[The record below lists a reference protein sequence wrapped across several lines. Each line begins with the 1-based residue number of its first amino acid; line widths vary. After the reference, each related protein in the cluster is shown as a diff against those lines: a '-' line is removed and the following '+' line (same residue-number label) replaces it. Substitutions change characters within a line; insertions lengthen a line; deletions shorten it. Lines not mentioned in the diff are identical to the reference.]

1 MKFAESYAPGKSDKV
16 LEELVGDLY
25 RFSRSF
31 PNASF
36 WFEKTKQEALQ
47 LAEAKEWD
55 NSPAVMLIFLKAKK
69 ELLQEKEA
77 LSKLLKNIAGEEV
90 PEKYGVLL
98 QDVSEYVEALSQTES
113 YNAYYMVLSR
123 GSVPAFPRATKKD
136 KEWADYEIVKEW
148 HQEVK
153 ELLQKQKETVFTAPA
168 EELQRE
174 AAGIYPLLEEYIVLA
189 QRFEEIYLA

>member
-1 MKFAESYAPGKSDKV
+1 MGQ
-16 LEELVGDLY
+16 
-25 RFSRSF
+25 F
-31 PNASF
+31 PSSNAY
-36 WFEKTKQEALQ
+36 
-47 LAEAKEWD
+47 
-55 NSPAVMLIFLKAKK
+55 FLKSEKGTFAGKRSAVKAVK
-69 ELLQEKEA
+69 EY
-77 LSKLLKNIAGEEV
+77 SRGRSSR
-90 PEKYGVLL
+90 KYGVLL

-189 QRFEEIYLA
+189 QRF

>member
-1 MKFAESYAPGKSDKV
+1 MSGSTTVGPQSKICMTRLVTIEQLLEEAYASGRESFVKFAESYAPGKSDKV

-98 QDVSEYVEALSQTES
+98 QDLS
-113 YNAYYMVLSR
+113 L
-123 GSVPAFPRATKKD
+123 
-136 KEWADYEIVKEW
+136 I
-148 HQEVK
+148 H
-153 ELLQKQKETVFTAPA
+153 
-168 EELQRE
+168 
-174 AAGIYPLLEEYIVLA
+174 I
-189 QRFEEIYLA
+189 

>member
-1 MKFAESYAPGKSDKV
+1 M
-16 LEELVGDLY
+16 
-25 RFSRSF
+25 
-31 PNASF
+31 
-36 WFEKTKQEALQ
+36 
-47 LAEAKEWD
+47 
-55 NSPAVMLIFLKAKK
+55 
-69 ELLQEKEA
+69 QEKEA

-113 YNAYYMVLSR
+113 YDAYYMVLSR

-189 QRFEEIYLA
+189 QRFEEIYLAYKKKKMYMILMTWNILHWNSW

>member
-1 MKFAESYAPGKSDKV
+1 M
-16 LEELVGDLY
+16 
-25 RFSRSF
+25 
-31 PNASF
+31 
-36 WFEKTKQEALQ
+36 
-47 LAEAKEWD
+47 
-55 NSPAVMLIFLKAKK
+55 
-69 ELLQEKEA
+69 
-77 LSKLLKNIAGEEV
+77 
-90 PEKYGVLL
+90 
-98 QDVSEYVEALSQTES
+98 EALSQTES
-113 YNAYYMVLSR
+113 YDAYYMVLSR

-189 QRFEEIYLA
+189 QRLKRFILHIKRKKCI

>member
-1 MKFAESYAPGKSDKV
+1 MLLSGLK
-16 LEELVGDLY
+16 
-25 RFSRSF
+25 RQSR
-31 PNASF
+31 
-36 WFEKTKQEALQ
+36 KHCQ

-113 YNAYYMVLSR
+113 YDAYYMVLSR
-123 GSVPAFPRATKKD
+123 GSVPAFPMSD
-136 KEWADYEIVKEW
+136 KE
-148 HQEVK
+148 
-153 ELLQKQKETVFTAPA
+153 
-168 EELQRE
+168 R
-174 AAGIYPLLEEYIVLA
+174 
-189 QRFEEIYLA
+189 

>member
-1 MKFAESYAPGKSDKV
+1 M
-16 LEELVGDLY
+16 
-25 RFSRSF
+25 
-31 PNASF
+31 
-36 WFEKTKQEALQ
+36 Q

-113 YNAYYMVLSR
+113 YDAYYMVLSR

-153 ELLQKQKETVFTAPA
+153 ELLQKKSIADW
-168 EELQRE
+168 
-174 AAGIYPLLEEYIVLA
+174 
-189 QRFEEIYLA
+189 

>member
-1 MKFAESYAPGKSDKV
+1 MERVAGTQNDSHQTE
-16 LEELVGDLY
+16 
-25 RFSRSF
+25 
-31 PNASF
+31 
-36 WFEKTKQEALQ
+36 Q

-113 YNAYYMVLSR
+113 YDAYYMVLSR

-189 QRFEEIYLA
+189 QRFEEIYLAYKKEKNVYDFDDLEHFARALYNG

>member
-1 MKFAESYAPGKSDKV
+1 M
-16 LEELVGDLY
+16 VGDLY

-69 ELLQEKEA
+69 GTFCRKKEA

-153 ELLQKQKETVFTAPA
+153 KLLQKTK
-168 EELQRE
+168 RNS
-174 AAGIYPLLEEYIVLA
+174 I
-189 QRFEEIYLA
+189 